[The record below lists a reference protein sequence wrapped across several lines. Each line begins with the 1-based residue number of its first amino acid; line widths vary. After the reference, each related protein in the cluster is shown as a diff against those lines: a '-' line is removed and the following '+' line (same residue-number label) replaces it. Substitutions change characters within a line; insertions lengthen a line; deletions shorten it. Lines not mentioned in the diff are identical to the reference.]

1 MSTPSSRQAAVHSS
15 ARRPRQFTSDNRSG
29 ICPEAF
35 AALQRANM
43 DHAPSYGD
51 DAFTARASDLIRQ
64 TFETDCD
71 VYFTAT
77 GTAANSLTLA
87 AMCQSYHSV
96 ICHEAAH
103 IETDECGAPE
113 FFSNGTKLI
122 IAKGAGARID
132 PESLKQLI
140 TKRTDI
146 HFPRAKVVSITQA
159 TELGTLYSIAEIAA
173 LTRIAHEHGL
183 RVHMDGARFANAVAA
198 LGCTP
203 AELTWKAGI
212 DVLCFGGTKNGMFC
226 SEAVVFFDR
235 DLSHEFAYR
244 CKQAGQLLS
253 KMRLVAAQW
262 VGMLETPAGGAA
274 PWMRNAAHTNALAK
288 KLEAA
293 LSGIAGVK
301 VLQKVEA
308 NAVFVDIPVAAQAR
322 LREKG
327 WEFYTF
333 IGETGARLMCSWD
346 NTEEDVRDFA
356 ADLRAALGGA

>member
-1 MSTPSSRQAAVHSS
+1 MSTPSSRQAAIHSS

-29 ICPEAF
+29 ICPEAL
-35 AALQRANM
+35 AALQQANLN
-43 DHAPSYGD
+43 HAPSYGD
-51 DAFTARASDLIRQ
+51 DVHTARASDLIRQ

-77 GTAANSLTLA
+77 GTAANSLALA
-87 AMCQSYHSV
+87 AICQSYHSV

-103 IETDECGAPE
+103 IETDECGARE
-113 FFSNGTKLI
+113 FFSNGTKLLT
-122 IAKGAGARID
+122 AKGPGAKID
-132 PESLKQLI
+132 PDSLRHLI
-140 TKRTDI
+140 TRRTDI
-146 HFPRAKVVSITQA
+146 HFPRARVVSITQA
-159 TELGTLYSIAEIAA
+159 TELGTLYSLAELAA
-173 LTRIAHEHGL
+173 LARMAHEHGL

-198 LGCTP
+198 LQCTP

-212 DVLCFGGTKNGMFC
+212 DALCFGGTKNGMFC

-235 DLSHEFAYR
+235 ALSGEFASR

-262 VGMLETPAGGAA
+262 AGMLEAPAGGAA
-274 PWMRNAAHTNALAK
+274 AWMRNAAHANALAK
-288 KLEAA
+288 RLEAS
-293 LSGIAGVK
+293 LRGIAGVK

-308 NAVFVDIPVAAQAR
+308 NAVFADIPVPAQAR
-322 LREKG
+322 LRENG

-356 ADLRAALGGA
+356 ADLRTALGQA